1 MVILKDYIY
10 FFRRAIMCKY
20 NYKKDDDEEKGKGK
34 VIFQKIKEKIKYMDR
49 NDIIM
54 MIVPVL
60 LLALLLSPY
69 ARTNK
74 KAVDIKVQNQ
84 ILSKEQ
90 LNKNVEVS
98 MNETSKLNES
108 NFEVFVSKKVPNRG
122 LILIKSSDFIKN
134 NNKVILYKAVKTV
147 TISGNPE
154 IIEKLNFNISNNS
167 NINFKKNTIQI
178 ELDSNRHDNSILN
191 LQINPELLTKDS
203 IINDE
208 TLLTIEYVES
218 YVE

>member
-1 MVILKDYIY
+1 
-10 FFRRAIMCKY
+10 MCKY

>member
-1 MVILKDYIY
+1 
-10 FFRRAIMCKY
+10 MCKY

-34 VIFQKIKEKIKYMDR
+34 EKGKVKVIFQKIKEKIKYMDR
-49 NDIIM
+49 NDLILVLI
-54 MIVPVL
+54 PVL
-60 LLALLLSPY
+60 LLVILFGSW
-69 ARTNK
+69 TNK

-90 LNKNVEVS
+90 LNKNTEVP
-98 MNETSKLNES
+98 MNGTSKLNEE
-108 NFEVFVSKKVPNRG
+108 NFEVFISKKVSNKGIIP
-122 LILIKSSDFIKN
+122 LKSTDFIKN
-134 NNKVILYKAVKTV
+134 NNKIILYKAVKTV

-218 YVE
+218 YAD

>member
-1 MVILKDYIY
+1 
-10 FFRRAIMCKY
+10 MCKY

-134 NNKVILYKAVKTV
+134 NDKVILYKAVKTV

>member
-1 MVILKDYIY
+1 
-10 FFRRAIMCKY
+10 MCKY

-90 LNKNVEVS
+90 LNKNVEAS

>member
-1 MVILKDYIY
+1 
-10 FFRRAIMCKY
+10 MCKY

-178 ELDSNRHDNSILN
+178 ELNSNRHDNSILN

>member
-1 MVILKDYIY
+1 M
-10 FFRRAIMCKY
+10 MC
-20 NYKKDDDEEKGKGK
+20 YKHHYETETEKETEKGN
-34 VIFQKIKEKIKYMDR
+34 VFIQKIKDLDGYDLIL
-49 NDIIM
+49 IIVG
-54 MIVPVL
+54 IL
-60 LLALLLSPY
+60 LVILLSSY
-69 ARTNK
+69 SFRTNK
-74 KAVDIKVQNQ
+74 KTVKIPQTVVQSQ

-90 LNKNVEVS
+90 LNKKDVYI
-98 MNETSKLNES
+98 NETAKLNS
-108 NFEVFVSKKVPNRG
+108 KNFELFISEKDSNRG

-134 NNKVILYKAVKTV
+134 NNKIILYKATKKIK
-147 TISGNPE
+147 ISGNPE

-167 NINFKKNTIQI
+167 NVNLKKNTIQI

>member
-1 MVILKDYIY
+1 
-10 FFRRAIMCKY
+10 MCKY

-167 NINFKKNTIQI
+167 NVNLKKNTIQI

>member
-1 MVILKDYIY
+1 
-10 FFRRAIMCKY
+10 MCKY

-69 ARTNK
+69 ARTKK
-74 KAVDIKVQNQ
+74 KAVALHLQKL

-90 LNKNVEVS
+90 LNKNVEVT

>member
-1 MVILKDYIY
+1 
-10 FFRRAIMCKY
+10 MCKY
-20 NYKKDDDEEKGKGK
+20 NYKKDDDEEKGKGKGKEKGKVK

-60 LLALLLSPY
+60 LLVLLLGPY

-90 LNKNVEVS
+90 LNKNTEVP
-98 MNETSKLNES
+98 MNGTSKLNEE

-122 LILIKSSDFIKN
+122 LILVKSTDFIKN
-134 NNKVILYKAVKTV
+134 NSNILFYKATKHII
-147 TISGNPE
+147 ISGNPE
-154 IIEKLNFNISNNS
+154 IIEKLKLNISNNS
-167 NINFKKNTIQI
+167 NINLKKNSIKI
-178 ELDSNRHDNSILN
+178 KLDSNRQNNSTLKLNINHDV
-191 LQINPELLTKDS
+191 LTKDELV
-203 IINDE
+203 NDE
-208 TLLTIEYVES
+208 TLLTIEYEES
-218 YVE
+218 YAD